1 MAGVCKIE
9 IRESEVELKQLLGQ
23 AKTGSEKE
31 RLQVLY
37 LLKTKKALS
46 VTHAAEI
53 VGRNRVSLQNW
64 LAEYRQ
70 GGLSKLLSKK
80 VSTGRK
86 KTIPQ
91 WAEKGLEKR
100 LKLEEGFNSY
110 GEICQWLESKL
121 GRAANYKTVH
131 RLVHYRLKASQK
143 IARPNSAEQS
153 IERLDNFKKTF

>member
-9 IRESEVELKQLLGQ
+9 IRESEVELKLLLGQ

-53 VGRNRVSLQNW
+53 VGRNRVTLQDW
-64 LAEYRQ
+64 LAKYRQ
-70 GGLSKLLSKK
+70 GGLEKLLSKK

-86 KTIPQ
+86 RKIPL
-91 WAEKGLEKR
+91 WAEKALEKR

-110 GEICQWLESKL
+110 GEICQWLESNI
-121 GRAANYKTVH
+121 GIVANYKTVH
-131 RLVHYRLKASQK
+131 GLVYYRLKASPK

-153 IERLDNFKKTF
+153 KERLDNFKKTF

>member
-53 VGRNRVSLQNW
+53 VGRNRVTLQNW

-91 WAEKGLEKR
+91 WAEKALEKR

-110 GEICQWLESKL
+110 GEICHWLESKL
-121 GRAANYKTVH
+121 GIAANYKTVH
-131 RLVHYRLKASQK
+131 RLVHYRLKASPK

-153 IERLDNFKKTF
+153 RERLDNFKKTF

>member
-46 VTHAAEI
+46 VTKAAEI
-53 VGRNRVSLQNW
+53 VGRNRVTLQNW

-91 WAEKGLEKR
+91 WAEKALEKR

-121 GRAANYKTVH
+121 GISANYKTLH
-131 RLVHYRLKASQK
+131 RLVHYRLKASPK

-153 IERLDNFKKTF
+153 ARKIR

>member
-9 IRESEVELKQLLGQ
+9 IRETELELKQLLRQ

-37 LLKTKKALS
+37 LLKTKKASS
-46 VTHAAEI
+46 VTEAAEML
-53 VGRNRVSLQNW
+53 GRNRVTLQDW
-64 LAEYRQ
+64 LAKYRQ
-70 GGLSKLLSKK
+70 EGLSKLLSKK

-86 KTIPQ
+86 RKIPQ
-91 WAEKGLEKR
+91 WAEKALEKR

-110 GEICQWLESKL
+110 GEICQWLESNL
-121 GRAANYKTVH
+121 GIVANYKTVH
-131 RLVHYRLKASQK
+131 GLVYYRLKASPK

-153 IERLDNFKKTF
+153 KERLDNFKKTF

>member
-53 VGRNRVSLQNW
+53 VGRNRVTLQNW

-91 WAEKGLEKR
+91 WAEKALEKR

-121 GRAANYKTVH
+121 GRAANYKTLH
-131 RLVHYRLKASQK
+131 RLVHYRLKASPK

-153 IERLDNFKKTF
+153 ARKIR

>member
-46 VTHAAEI
+46 VTKAAEI
-53 VGRNRVSLQNW
+53 VGRNRVTLQNW

-70 GGLSKLLSKK
+70 GGLSKLLSG
-80 VSTGRK
+80 V
-86 KTIPQ
+86 
-91 WAEKGLEKR
+91 
-100 LKLEEGFNSY
+100 
-110 GEICQWLESKL
+110 
-121 GRAANYKTVH
+121 
-131 RLVHYRLKASQK
+131 
-143 IARPNSAEQS
+143 
-153 IERLDNFKKTF
+153 

>member
-46 VTHAAEI
+46 VTKAAEI
-53 VGRNRVSLQNW
+53 VGRNRVTLQNW

-80 VSTGRK
+80 VSRGRK

-91 WAEKGLEKR
+91 WAEKALEKR
-100 LKLEEGFNSY
+100 LKLEKGFNSY

-121 GRAANYKTVH
+121 GIAANYKTVH

-143 IARPNSAEQS
+143 IARLNSAEQS
-153 IERLDNFKKTF
+153 RERLDNFKKTF